1 MLPTVRLLLSYHY
14 FGSVDLCELV
24 NNYAGKVEVFADS
37 GAFSALTTGAV
48 IKFAD
53 YAAWLRQWGPLL
65 TVKSS
70 LDVIGDATESRA
82 NFERLREAG
91 LPVIPVFHVGSD
103 LVELKRLCAEYGY
116 VALGGMVTRDATSV
130 ARWLVQCFRIAREH
144 GTVFHGFGQTNTKL
158 INDFPFYSVDSTSW
172 STGLRFGSYPVWNH
186 ARRSIQNVRHGDL
199 VQAKKFAQYLKDCG
213 ADPVAFARV
222 GFALQGEKSLVDY
235 HKERTMS
242 LGVGTRT
249 WLTYGDWLGKHHHVP
264 PPAGFSDTG
273 TVIYLAQANTGDVR
287 GTLRYLSEVL

>member
-53 YAAWLRQWGPLL
+53 YAAWLRQWGSLL

-70 LDVIGDATESRA
+70 LDVIGDAAESRV

-103 LVELKRLCAEYGY
+103 LVELKRLCAEHDY
-116 VALGGMVTRDATSV
+116 VALGGMVTRVSP
-130 ARWLVQCFRIAREH
+130 F
-144 GTVFHGFGQTNTKL
+144 
-158 INDFPFYSVDSTSW
+158 FPWVSPRL
-172 STGLRFGSYPVWNH
+172 GLRRRGAELHLGPRAVWWP
-186 ARRSIQNVRHGDL
+186 
-199 VQAKKFAQYLKDCG
+199 G
-213 ADPVAFARV
+213 A
-222 GFALQGEKSLVDY
+222 
-235 HKERTMS
+235 
-242 LGVGTRT
+242 
-249 WLTYGDWLGKHHHVP
+249 P
-264 PPAGFSDTG
+264 PPWRAGWSS
-273 TVIYLAQANTGDVR
+273 VSA
-287 GTLRYLSEVL
+287 S